1 MKKPYTLLFTFLIS
15 AVSLGQTINEI
26 DPDQT
31 GTDMAEFIEIK
42 WTPNTSLSGYIV
54 VLFNGSTDTS
64 YDTIDLATATTDAN
78 GLYVFHFP
86 SNGIQNG
93 ADAVTLYQ
101 DLATNFPSGTGTTIT
116 NLIDAI
122 VYGTSDADD
131 TGLLTGL
138 GETVQYDDTTTE
150 SLNRAED
157 GSYYTAT
164 PSAGTVNNVLS
175 TQNKHIES
183 FSMYP
188 NPTSL
193 GYINIS
199 SKSNS
204 KLDVSVFDVLGKQ
217 VLKETVN
224 NNVLNVSKLN
234 SGIYIMKVLQEDAN
248 ITKKLVIE

>member
-1 MKKPYTLLFTFLIS
+1 MKNTYALFFTFLIS
-15 AVSLGQTINEI
+15 LISFGQTINEI
-26 DPDQT
+26 DSDQT
-31 GTDMAEFIEIK
+31 GTDTAEFIEIK

-78 GLYVFHFP
+78 GLYVILP
-86 SNGIQNG
+86 TGSIQNG
-93 ADAVTLYQ
+93 ADAVAIYQ
-101 DLATNFPSGTGTTIT
+101 DLATNFPSGTGTTTT

-122 VYGTSDADD
+122 VYGTNDADD

-138 GETVQYDDTTTE
+138 GETVQYNETTTE

-175 TQNKHIES
+175 IQNKHIES
-183 FSMYP
+183 VNIYP

-193 GYINIS
+193 GYVTIS

-217 VLKETVN
+217 VINETVN
-224 NNVLNVSKLN
+224 DHILNVSKLN
-234 SGIYIMKVLQEDAN
+234 SGIYIMKVSQDDATL
-248 ITKKLVIE
+248 TKKLVIE